1 MAKTQVSDVI
11 VPEIYNAYVYSKT
24 KELSNFINS
33 GIAMSS
39 PQLDTL
45 AANGGKFVDMPLWHD
60 LSGAD
65 EVLSDST
72 ALTPDKITADKQVGV
87 RLVRGRAWE
96 SADLAGI
103 LSGADPLGMFTTR
116 VAEYRARK
124 EQTTLVSIINGLFGT
139 AGALTA
145 SNSLDISAGVGDAA
159 KIGASS
165 MLDAKQLLGDAAG
178 DLTAVAMHSATYTAL
193 EKQNLIQFIPNS
205 NGVVDFPRY
214 MNKRIVIDDGMPVSG
229 TGVDAIYT
237 TVFFGNGAFGRGD
250 GVPADLVTF
259 ESDRDILSSSTTI
272 VTRWSIVL
280 HPYGCKFNTGAT
292 LAGATPS
299 NAELA
304 TPANWVKVLETK
316 QIPMIALKHKI

>member
-103 LSGADPLGMFTTR
+103 LSGADPLGMLTTR

-165 MLDAKQLLGDAAG
+165 MLDA
-178 DLTAVAMHSATYTAL
+178 
-193 EKQNLIQFIPNS
+193 NS
-205 NGVVDFPRY
+205 
-214 MNKRIVIDDGMPVSG
+214 
-229 TGVDAIYT
+229 
-237 TVFFGNGAFGRGD
+237 
-250 GVPADLVTF
+250 
-259 ESDRDILSSSTTI
+259 
-272 VTRWSIVL
+272 
-280 HPYGCKFNTGAT
+280 C
-292 LAGATPS
+292 
-299 NAELA
+299 
-304 TPANWVKVLETK
+304 
-316 QIPMIALKHKI
+316 